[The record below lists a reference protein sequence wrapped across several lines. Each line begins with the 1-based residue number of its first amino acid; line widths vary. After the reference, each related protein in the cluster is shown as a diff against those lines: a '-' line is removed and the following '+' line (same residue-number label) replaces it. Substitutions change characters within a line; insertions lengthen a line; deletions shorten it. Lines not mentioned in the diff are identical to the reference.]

1 MAGPL
6 SDGRCTLTGIRVV
19 ALLASP
25 GASSRAA
32 VISTRDTAR
41 TTLAG
46 DLRIPIRNVCRD
58 SGTFE
63 IKITPSIQLALLS
76 GRERP

>member
-1 MAGPL
+1 
-6 SDGRCTLTGIRVV
+6 LTGIRVV

-25 GASSRAA
+25 GAAA
-32 VISTRDTAR
+32 NTANVASARDAAR

-46 DLRIPIRNVCRD
+46 EIRTPIGNACRD